1 MPTDKKEM
9 RDDLRQTK
17 EFCMIT
23 ITACKKLLATSDT
36 ITAKTAI
43 AILAGLAEIK
53 RVIKDYYGTI

>member
-1 MPTDKKEM
+1 MLTDKKEM
-9 RDDLRQTK
+9 AEDLRQSK

-36 ITAKTAI
+36 VTAKEAV

>member
-1 MPTDKKEM
+1 MLTDKKEM
-9 RDDLRQTK
+9 AEDLRQSK

-36 ITAKTAI
+36 VTTKEAV